1 MSPLQFLK
9 EVKEE
14 LDKVTWP
21 SKEEVVEATI
31 GVVFFCAVVA
41 VYFWVLDFIFAKG
54 LQVII
59 AK

>member
-1 MSPLQFLK
+1 MSPLQFLR

-21 SKEEVVEATI
+21 SKDEVVEATI
-31 GVVFFCAVVA
+31 GVVFFCSVVA
-41 VYFWVLDFIFAKG
+41 IYFWILDFILSQG
-54 LQVII
+54 LQLII